1 MEKEENAKRARRQT
15 GIKKIDV
22 LKTDIQVLSETPCNV
37 YYEGLINCWKNS
49 KPFLMITGLYFR
61 SA

>member
-37 YYEGLINCWKNS
+37 YYEGLIKLLEKLKTISYDNWII
-49 KPFLMITGLYFR
+49 F
-61 SA
+61 